1 MKIID
6 FTIERNMFSGEFGV
20 NADVEI
26 DGLSPLIRTEN
37 YYATFTEEETNEIT
51 LIVAGAILR
60 SIKEEGGEKY

>member
-6 FTIERNMFSGEFGV
+6 FAIERSMYSGEFGV

-26 DGLSPLIRTEN
+26 DSLSPLVRTEN
-37 YYATFTEEETNEIT
+37 YYATFTEEETAGIAQ
-51 LIVAGAILR
+51 IVAGAIRR

>member
-26 DGLSPLIRTEN
+26 DSLSPLSRTEN
-37 YYATFTEEETNEIT
+37 YYATFTEEETTEIAR
-51 LIVAGAILR
+51 IVVGAIQR
-60 SIKEEGGEKY
+60 SINVEGGEF